1 MHVAL
6 LCGAAVIVAA
16 AIGVVLLLRRDRR
29 TQDPSE

>member
-16 AIGVVLLLRRDRR
+16 AIGVVLLLRRDRAAR
-29 TQDPSE
+29 